1 VPMNKI
7 YLLLLFLVGVIN
19 FLPIIGILSLEKI
32 NQAYG
37 LSVTD
42 NNLEVLLRHRALLFG
57 LVGGF
62 IIYSVFNPQYQTAAI
77 VLAAISMFGYLYFS
91 WSIGGVNHA
100 LVKIAQI
107 DIIGIVLLIT
117 AVVLRYFLNDS

>member
-1 VPMNKI
+1 MNKI

-19 FLPIIGILSLEKI
+19 FLPIIGVLSLDKI

-42 NNLEVLLRHRALLFG
+42 NNLEMLLRHRALLFG
-57 LVGGF
+57 LIGGF
-62 IIYSVFNPQYQTAAI
+62 IIYSVFNPQQQTAAI
-77 VLAAISMFGYLYFS
+77 ALAAISMLGYLYLS
-91 WSIGGVNHA
+91 WSIGGANLA
-100 LVKIAQI
+100 LVKVAQI
-107 DIIGIVLLIT
+107 DMIGIVLLII